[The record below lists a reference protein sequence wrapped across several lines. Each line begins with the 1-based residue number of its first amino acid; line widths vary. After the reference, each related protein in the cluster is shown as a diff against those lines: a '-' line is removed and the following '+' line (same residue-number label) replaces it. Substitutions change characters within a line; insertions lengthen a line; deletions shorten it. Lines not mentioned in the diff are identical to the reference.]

1 MSRPDAFFR
10 EVVESAR
17 DIVVVMA
24 RDGRLRYVNGAVR
37 SVLGYDTSW
46 QAATDVFDL
55 VHEADRSRVMED
67 FVASVDSTSPGVPVT
82 FRMRHRDGSWR
93 HVEAA
98 GVNLFDHEA
107 VGGFV
112 VSLRDVTDRVEAETR
127 HERASARYRRA
138 LDSSPQATA
147 IHQDG
152 DIVYANDAAARLLGA
167 DDTEELVG
175 RPVLDF
181 VPMHVAEMIRDRIA
195 LVLEGQEADL
205 VEEQFRRVDG
215 ALVDVEAAAVPIEW
229 LGRPAVQVV
238 ARDLTERNRAR
249 SELEMQATHDPLTGR
264 PNRVLLARR
273 LQLAESRRRQTGKR
287 YAVVFTDLDKFKV
300 LNDGLGHSAGDVVLR
315 AVADRLA
322 GVARTHD
329 TVARFGGDEFVL
341 VLEDLEADADVVE
354 IVQRFADALR
364 EPVAVGTNLVRVGMS
379 GGIVV
384 VDDDLGDRD
393 VLSEADAALYRAKQ
407 IGRGRF
413 EIFDRDLRH
422 EVQVRYRREAELH
435 EAFERDEFIAH
446 FQVEVDLR
454 TGAPVGAEALC
465 RWVHPEEGVLL
476 PGDFLHV
483 VEEIGAIHELGD
495 LMRERALAAL
505 ARTRAGGRFTDCWVG
520 VNVAAAELL
529 GPGFVDRVMQSLER
543 HDLPADA
550 LCLEL
555 TESSLA
561 SDPDSAVRIV
571 GELRAHGVPFA
582 VDDFGTGYA
591 SLSYLDRFAPEFVKV
606 DRVFIDGMLTD
617 DRRLALVRSAIEI
630 AHTFGAVTVA
640 EGVESEA
647 QRQRLRE
654 LGCDLIQ
661 GHLIGRPGP
670 ELEAVWSG

>member
-1 MSRPDAFFR
+1 VSRPDAFFR
-10 EVVESAR
+10 EVVESSR

-24 RDGRLRYVNGAVR
+24 HDGRLRYVNGAVR
-37 SVLGYDTSW
+37 SVLGYDDPW
-46 QAATDVFDL
+46 QAAGDVFAL
-55 VHEADRSRVMED
+55 VHEADRERVMED
-67 FVASVDSTSPGVPVT
+67 FAASVDSTSPGVPIT
-82 FRMRHRDGSWR
+82 FRMRHRDGTWR
-93 HVEAA
+93 HVEAS
-98 GVNLFDHEA
+98 GVNLLDHEA
-107 VGGFV
+107 VAGFL

-127 HERASARYRRA
+127 HERAAARYRQA
-138 LDSSPQATA
+138 LDTSPQATA

-152 DIVYANDAAARLLGA
+152 AIVYANAAAARLLGA
-167 DDTEELVG
+167 DDPEDLVD
-175 RPVLDF
+175 RPVADF
-181 VPMHVAEMIRDRIA
+181 VPEHVAAMIQARMAR
-195 LVLEGQEADL
+195 VLEGEEAAL
-205 VEEQFRRVDG
+205 IEEQLRRIDG
-215 ALVDVEAAAVPIEW
+215 SLVDVEAAGVPIEW
-229 LGRPAVQVV
+229 LGRPAAQVV

-249 SELEMQATHDPLTGR
+249 AELEVQATHDPLTGR

-273 LQLAESRRRQTGKR
+273 LRLAESRRRQTGKP

-315 AVADRLA
+315 SVADRLA

-341 VLEDLEADADVVE
+341 VLEDLEDDADVVE

-364 EPVAVGTNLVRVGMS
+364 EPIAVGANLVRVGMS

-384 VDDDLGDRD
+384 VDDDLADRD

-407 IGRGRF
+407 VGRGRF

-422 EVQVRYRREAELH
+422 EVLVRYRREAELH
-435 EAFERDEFIAH
+435 EAFERDEFVAH

-454 TGAPVGAEALC
+454 SGAPVGAEALC
-465 RWVHPEEGVLL
+465 RWAHPGEGLLL
-476 PGDFLHV
+476 PGEFLHV

-495 LMRERALAAL
+495 LMREQAVAAL
-505 ARTRAGGRFTDCWVG
+505 ADARARGRFTDCWVS

-529 GPGFVDRVMQSLER
+529 GSGFVGRVMETLER
-543 HDLPADA
+543 HDLPPEA

-571 GELRAHGVPFA
+571 GELRGHGVAFA

-591 SLSYLDRFAPEFVKV
+591 SLSYLDRFAPEFVKI

-617 DRRLALVRSAIEI
+617 ARRLALVRSAIDI

-640 EGVESEA
+640 EGVESDA
-647 QRQRLRE
+647 QRQRLLE
-654 LGCDLIQ
+654 LGCDLVQ
-661 GHLIGRPGP
+661 GHLVGRPGP
-670 ELEAVWSG
+670 EIVAG

>member
-10 EVVESAR
+10 EVVESSR

-24 RDGRLRYVNGAVR
+24 HDGRLRYVNGAVR
-37 SVLGYDTSW
+37 SVLGYDDPW
-46 QAATDVFDL
+46 RAAADVFEL
-55 VHEADRSRVMED
+55 VHDADRARVMED
-67 FVASVDSTSPGVPVT
+67 FAASVDSTSPGVPIT
-82 FRMRHRDGSWR
+82 FRMRHRDGTWR
-93 HVEAA
+93 HVEAS
-98 GVNLFDHEA
+98 GVNLLDHEA
-107 VGGFV
+107 VAGFL

-127 HERASARYRRA
+127 HERAAARYRQA
-138 LDSSPQATA
+138 LDTSPQATA

-152 DIVYANDAAARLLGA
+152 AIVYANAAAARLLGA
-167 DDTEELVG
+167 DDPEDLVD
-175 RPVLDF
+175 RPVADF
-181 VPMHVAEMIRDRIA
+181 VPEHVAAMIQARMAR
-195 LVLEGQEADL
+195 VLEGEEAAL
-205 VEEQFRRVDG
+205 IEEQLRRIDG
-215 ALVDVEAAAVPIEW
+215 SLVDVEAAGVPIEW
-229 LGRPAVQVV
+229 LGRPAAQVV

-249 SELEMQATHDPLTGR
+249 AELEVQATHDPLTGR

-273 LQLAESRRRQTGKR
+273 LRLAESRRRQTGKP

-315 AVADRLA
+315 SVADRLA

-341 VLEDLEADADVVE
+341 VLEDLEDDADVVE

-364 EPVAVGTNLVRVGMS
+364 EPIAVGANLVRVGMS

-384 VDDDLGDRD
+384 VDDDLADRD

-407 IGRGRF
+407 VGRGRF

-422 EVQVRYRREAELH
+422 EVLVRYRREAELH
-435 EAFERDEFIAH
+435 EAFERDEFVAH

-454 TGAPVGAEALC
+454 SGAPVGAEALC
-465 RWVHPEEGVLL
+465 RWAHPGEGLLL
-476 PGDFLHV
+476 PGEFLHV

-495 LMRERALAAL
+495 LMREQAVAAL
-505 ARTRAGGRFTDCWVG
+505 ADARARGRFTDCWVS

-529 GPGFVDRVMQSLER
+529 GSGFVGRVMETLER
-543 HDLPADA
+543 HDLPPEA

-571 GELRAHGVPFA
+571 GELRGHGVAFA

-591 SLSYLDRFAPEFVKV
+591 SLSYLDRFAPEFVKI

-617 DRRLALVRSAIEI
+617 ARRLALVRSAIDI

-640 EGVESEA
+640 EGVESDA
-647 QRQRLRE
+647 QRQRLLE
-654 LGCDLIQ
+654 LGCDLVQ
-661 GHLIGRPGP
+661 GHLVGRPGP
-670 ELEAVWSG
+670 EIVAG

>member
-10 EVVESAR
+10 EVVESSR

-24 RDGRLRYVNGAVR
+24 HDGRLRYVNGAVR
-37 SVLGYDTSW
+37 SVLGYDDPW
-46 QAATDVFDL
+46 RAARDVFAL
-55 VHEADRSRVMED
+55 VHEADRARVMED
-67 FVASVDSTSPGVPVT
+67 FAASVDSTSPGVPIT
-82 FRMRHRDGSWR
+82 FRMRHRDGTWR
-93 HVEAA
+93 HVEAS
-98 GVNLFDHEA
+98 GVNLLDHEA
-107 VGGFV
+107 VGGFM

-127 HERASARYRRA
+127 HERAAARYRQA
-138 LDSSPQATA
+138 LDTSPQATA

-152 DIVYANDAAARLLGA
+152 VIVYANAAAARLLGA
-167 DDTEELVG
+167 DDPEDLVD
-175 RPVLDF
+175 RPVGDF
-181 VPMHVAEMIRDRIA
+181 VPEHVAAMIGARMA
-195 LVLEGQEADL
+195 MVLEGEEAGL
-205 VEEQFRRVDG
+205 VEEQLRRVDG
-215 ALVDVEAAAVPIEW
+215 SLVDVEAAGVPIEW
-229 LGRPAVQVV
+229 LGRPAAQVV

-249 SELEMQATHDPLTGR
+249 AELEMQATHDPLTGR

-273 LQLAESRRRQTGKR
+273 LRLAESRRRQTGKR

-315 AVADRLA
+315 SVADRLA
-322 GVARTHD
+322 SVARTHD

-341 VLEDLEADADVVE
+341 VLEDLEDDADVVE

-364 EPVAVGTNLVRVGMS
+364 EPVAVGANLVRVGMS

-384 VDDDLGDRD
+384 VDEDLGDRD

-407 IGRGRF
+407 VGRGRF

-422 EVQVRYRREAELH
+422 EVLVRYRREAELH
-435 EAFERDEFIAH
+435 EAFERNEFVAH
-446 FQVEVDLR
+446 FQVEVDVH

-465 RWVHPEEGVLL
+465 RWAHPEEGLLL
-476 PGDFLHV
+476 PWEFLHV

-495 LMRERALAAL
+495 LMRERAVAAL
-505 ARTRAGGRFTDCWVG
+505 ARARARGLFTDCWVS

-529 GPGFVDRVMQSLER
+529 ASGFVGRVMDTLQH
-543 HDLPADA
+543 HDVPPEA

-571 GELRAHGVPFA
+571 GELRDHGVAFA

-591 SLSYLDRFAPEFVKV
+591 SLSYLDRFSPEFVKI

-617 DRRLALVRSAIEI
+617 ARRLALVRSAIDI

-640 EGVESEA
+640 EGVESDA

-661 GHLIGRPGP
+661 GHLVGRPGP
-670 ELEAVWSG
+670 EIVDAS